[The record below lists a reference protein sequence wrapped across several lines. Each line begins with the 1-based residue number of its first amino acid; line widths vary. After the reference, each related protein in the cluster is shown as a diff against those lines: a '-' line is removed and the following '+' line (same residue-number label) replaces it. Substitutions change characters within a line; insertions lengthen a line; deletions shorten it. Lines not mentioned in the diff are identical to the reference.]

1 MFIQQDAPLPCV
13 PAVGSLEASPS
24 STPLVPAEEPGIRTV
39 VITAPALTDVESRAS
54 FSAVV
59 EGPRAPT
66 PDSFPDSFPALGDAE
81 EELDGEVNAY
91 GETVSTLGAHH
102 EPPVST
108 TDGEDD
114 GSDSRFYDTR
124 VRGYEQTVYEDTE
137 DDGSDSIDPNNP
149 VINVMRLPDAF
160 VERHLWDLP
169 ELLTPH
175 GRYPLEYD
183 DAPSL
188 TRTPH
193 SKTASRELLESR
205 TTTASTRTLRTTTA
219 SGKCANLLPL
229 PRRKR
234 RTRARTTG
242 PPARSTPAR
251 ATSWRCCA
259 RRWASASL
267 RGSRSGA
274 SSCEFI
280 FILVQYGR
288 LD

>member
-1 MFIQQDAPLPCV
+1 MVNQTDDVVFIEQDAPLPCV

-24 STPLVPAEEPGIRTV
+24 STPVVPAEEPGIRTV

-91 GETVSTLGAHH
+91 GETVSTLGAPH

-124 VRGYEQTVYEDTE
+124 VRGYEQTVYEDT

-183 DAPSL
+183 GAVAHENPALEDGFQ
-188 TRTPH
+188 R
-193 SKTASRELLESR
+193 ASREPND
-205 TTTASTRTLRTTTA
+205 
-219 SGKCANLLPL
+219 ANSSDDDGF
-229 PRRKR
+229 RKVR
-234 RTRARTTG
+234 KPSAFNVSKAKDRANN
-242 PPARSTPAR
+242 RSAGQIYAR
-251 ATSWRCCA
+251 ACDVLALLCEAVGLGVPSRVKI
-259 RRWASASL
+259 RRVKL
-267 RGSRSGA
+267 
-274 SSCEFI
+274 
-280 FILVQYGR
+280 
-288 LD
+288 

>member
-1 MFIQQDAPLPCV
+1 M
-13 PAVGSLEASPS
+13 
-24 STPLVPAEEPGIRTV
+24 
-39 VITAPALTDVESRAS
+39 ESRAS

-66 PDSFPDSFPALGDAE
+66 PDSFPDSFPALVDAE

-124 VRGYEQTVYEDTE
+124 VRGYEQTVYEESE

-149 VINVMRLPDAF
+149 VINVMRHPDAF

-183 DAPSL
+183 GAVAHENPALEDGFQ
-188 TRTPH
+188 R
-193 SKTASRELLESR
+193 ASREPNDDRLSH
-205 TTTASTRTLRTTTA
+205 
-219 SGKCANLLPL
+219 ANSSDDDGF
-229 PRRKR
+229 RKVR
-234 RTRARTTG
+234 KPSSAFNVSKAKDRADN
-242 PPARSTPAR
+242 RSAGQIYAR
-251 ATSWRCCA
+251 ACDVLALLCEAVGLGVPSRVKI
-259 RRWASASL
+259 RRVKL
-267 RGSRSGA
+267 
-274 SSCEFI
+274 
-280 FILVQYGR
+280 
-288 LD
+288 

>member
-1 MFIQQDAPLPCV
+1 MVNQTDDVVFIEQDAPLPCV

-39 VITAPALTDVESRAS
+39 VITVPALTDVESRAS

-91 GETVSTLGAHH
+91 GETVSNH

-124 VRGYEQTVYEDTE
+124 VRGYEQTVYEDAE

-183 DAPSL
+183 DAVANPAL
-188 TRTPH
+188 EDGFQR
-193 SKTASRELLESR
+193 ASREPNDDRLSHANSSDDDGFR
-205 TTTASTRTLRTTTA
+205 KVRKPSSVATTKA
-219 SGKCANLLPL
+219 KD
-229 PRRKR
+229 
-234 RTRARTTG
+234 
-242 PPARSTPAR
+242 AR
-251 ATSWRCCA
+251 ANHRSAGQIYA
-259 RRWASASL
+259 RACDVLAL
-267 RGSRSGA
+267 LCEAVGLGVPSRVK
-274 SSCEFI
+274 I
-280 FILVQYGR
+280 RRVKL
-288 LD
+288 

>member
-66 PDSFPDSFPALGDAE
+66 PDSFPDSFPALSDMNE

-91 GETVSTLGAHH
+91 GETVSTLGAPH

-124 VRGYEQTVYEDTE
+124 VRGYEQTVYEETE

-183 DAPSL
+183 DGAVAHENHAL
-188 TRTPH
+188 EDGFQR
-193 SKTASRELLESR
+193 ASREPNDDRVDPANSLEDDGFRKVRKPSGTFWKAKSR
-205 TTTASTRTLRTTTA
+205 AD
-219 SGKCANLLPL
+219 N
-229 PRRKR
+229 
-234 RTRARTTG
+234 
-242 PPARSTPAR
+242 RSAGQIYAR
-251 ATSWRCCA
+251 ACDVLALLCEAVGLGVPSRVKI
-259 RRWASASL
+259 RRVKL
-267 RGSRSGA
+267 
-274 SSCEFI
+274 
-280 FILVQYGR
+280 
-288 LD
+288 

>member
-39 VITAPALTDVESRAS
+39 FITAPALTESQESRAS

-91 GETVSTLGAHH
+91 GETVSTLGAPH

-124 VRGYEQTVYEDTE
+124 VRGYEQTVYEDT
-137 DDGSDSIDPNNP
+137 DDGSDSIDPSNP

-183 DAPSL
+183 DGAVAHENPAL
-188 TRTPH
+188 EDGFQR
-193 SKTASRELLESR
+193 ASREPND
-205 TTTASTRTLRTTTA
+205 
-219 SGKCANLLPL
+219 ANSSDDDGF
-229 PRRKR
+229 RKVR
-234 RTRARTTG
+234 KPSAFNVSKAKDRANN
-242 PPARSTPAR
+242 RSAGQIYAR
-251 ATSWRCCA
+251 ACDVLALLCEAVGLGVPSRVKI
-259 RRWASASL
+259 RRVKL
-267 RGSRSGA
+267 
-274 SSCEFI
+274 
-280 FILVQYGR
+280 
-288 LD
+288 

>member
-39 VITAPALTDVESRAS
+39 VLTVPTLTDVEARAS

-102 EPPVST
+102 EPPPVST

-124 VRGYEQTVYEDTE
+124 VRGYEQTVYEDAE

-183 DAPSL
+183 DGAVAHENPAL
-188 TRTPH
+188 EDGFQR
-193 SKTASRELLESR
+193 ASREPNDDRLSHANSSDDDGFR
-205 TTTASTRTLRTTTA
+205 KVRKPSSVATTKA
-219 SGKCANLLPL
+219 KD
-229 PRRKR
+229 
-234 RTRARTTG
+234 
-242 PPARSTPAR
+242 AR
-251 ATSWRCCA
+251 ANHRSAGQIYA
-259 RRWASASL
+259 RACDVLAL
-267 RGSRSGA
+267 LCEAVGLGVPSRVK
-274 SSCEFI
+274 I
-280 FILVQYGR
+280 RRVKL
-288 LD
+288 

>member
-1 MFIQQDAPLPCV
+1 MFCSQDAPLPCV
-13 PAVGSLEASPS
+13 PTVGSLEASPS
-24 STPLVPAEEPGIRTV
+24 STPLVPAEEPEIRTV
-39 VITAPALTDVESRAS
+39 VLTAPTLTDVESRAS

-91 GETVSTLGAHH
+91 GETVSTLGAPH
-102 EPPVST
+102 EPPPVST

-124 VRGYEQTVYEDTE
+124 VRGYEQTVYEDAE

-175 GRYPLEYD
+175 GRYPVEYD
-183 DAPSL
+183 DGAVAHENPAL
-188 TRTPH
+188 EDGFQG
-193 SKTASRELLESR
+193 ASREPNDDRVNSLNSLEDDGFRKVRKPSGTFWKAKSR
-205 TTTASTRTLRTTTA
+205 AD
-219 SGKCANLLPL
+219 N
-229 PRRKR
+229 
-234 RTRARTTG
+234 
-242 PPARSTPAR
+242 RSAGQIYAR
-251 ATSWRCCA
+251 ACDVLALLCEAVGLGVPSRVKI
-259 RRWASASL
+259 RRVKL
-267 RGSRSGA
+267 
-274 SSCEFI
+274 
-280 FILVQYGR
+280 
-288 LD
+288 

>member
-39 VITAPALTDVESRAS
+39 VLTVPTLTDVEARAS

-102 EPPVST
+102 EPPPVST

-124 VRGYEQTVYEDTE
+124 VRGYEQTVYEDAE

-175 GRYPLEYD
+175 GRYPLEYND
-183 DAPSL
+183 GVANPALEDGFQ
-188 TRTPH
+188 R
-193 SKTASRELLESR
+193 ASRDPNDVNSSDDDGFR
-205 TTTASTRTLRTTTA
+205 KVRKPSSVATTKA
-219 SGKCANLLPL
+219 KD
-229 PRRKR
+229 
-234 RTRARTTG
+234 
-242 PPARSTPAR
+242 AR
-251 ATSWRCCA
+251 ANHRSAGQIYA
-259 RRWASASL
+259 RACDVLAL
-267 RGSRSGA
+267 LCEAVGLGVPSRVK
-274 SSCEFI
+274 I
-280 FILVQYGR
+280 RRVKL
-288 LD
+288 

>member
-1 MFIQQDAPLPCV
+1 MVNQTDDVVFIEQDAPLPCV

-24 STPLVPAEEPGIRTV
+24 STPVVPAEEPGIRTV
-39 VITAPALTDVESRAS
+39 VITVPALTDVEARAS

-91 GETVSTLGAHH
+91 GETVSTLGAPH

-108 TDGEDD
+108 ADGEDD

-124 VRGYEQTVYEDTE
+124 VRGYEQTVYEESE

-183 DAPSL
+183 DGVANPAL
-188 TRTPH
+188 EDGFQR
-193 SKTASRELLESR
+193 ASREPNDERALETNSSDDDGFRKVRKPSGTFWKAKSR
-205 TTTASTRTLRTTTA
+205 AD
-219 SGKCANLLPL
+219 N
-229 PRRKR
+229 
-234 RTRARTTG
+234 
-242 PPARSTPAR
+242 RSAGQIYAR
-251 ATSWRCCA
+251 ACDVLALLCEAVGLGVPSRVKI
-259 RRWASASL
+259 RRVKL
-267 RGSRSGA
+267 
-274 SSCEFI
+274 
-280 FILVQYGR
+280 
-288 LD
+288 

>member
-66 PDSFPDSFPALGDAE
+66 PDSFPDFFPALSDMNE

-91 GETVSTLGAHH
+91 GETVSTLGAPH

-124 VRGYEQTVYEDTE
+124 VRGYEQTVYEENE

-175 GRYPLEYD
+175 GRYPLEYND
-183 DAPSL
+183 GVANPALEDGFQ
-188 TRTPH
+188 R
-193 SKTASRELLESR
+193 ASREPNDDRVNSLNSSDDDGFR
-205 TTTASTRTLRTTTA
+205 KVRKPSSVATTKA
-219 SGKCANLLPL
+219 KD
-229 PRRKR
+229 
-234 RTRARTTG
+234 
-242 PPARSTPAR
+242 AR
-251 ATSWRCCA
+251 ANHRSAGQIYA
-259 RRWASASL
+259 RACDVLAL
-267 RGSRSGA
+267 LCEAVGLGVPSRVK
-274 SSCEFI
+274 I
-280 FILVQYGR
+280 RRVKL
-288 LD
+288 

>member
-1 MFIQQDAPLPCV
+1 MFCSQDAPLPCV
-13 PAVGSLEASPS
+13 PAVGSLEAYPS

-39 VITAPALTDVESRAS
+39 VLTVPALTDVESRAS

-183 DAPSL
+183 DGAVAHENPAL
-188 TRTPH
+188 EDGFQG
-193 SKTASRELLESR
+193 ASREPNDDRVDPANSSDDDGFRKVRKPSGTFWKAKSR
-205 TTTASTRTLRTTTA
+205 AD
-219 SGKCANLLPL
+219 N
-229 PRRKR
+229 
-234 RTRARTTG
+234 
-242 PPARSTPAR
+242 RSAGQIYAR
-251 ATSWRCCA
+251 ACDVLALLCEAVGLGVPSRVKI
-259 RRWASASL
+259 RRVKL
-267 RGSRSGA
+267 
-274 SSCEFI
+274 
-280 FILVQYGR
+280 
-288 LD
+288 

>member
-1 MFIQQDAPLPCV
+1 M
-13 PAVGSLEASPS
+13 
-24 STPLVPAEEPGIRTV
+24 
-39 VITAPALTDVESRAS
+39 ESRAS

-66 PDSFPDSFPALGDAE
+66 PDSFPDSFPALVDAE

-91 GETVSTLGAHH
+91 GESVSTLGAHH

-183 DAPSL
+183 GAVAHENPALEDGFQ
-188 TRTPH
+188 R
-193 SKTASRELLESR
+193 ASREPNDDRLSHANSSDDDGFR
-205 TTTASTRTLRTTTA
+205 KVRKPSSVATTKA
-219 SGKCANLLPL
+219 KD
-229 PRRKR
+229 
-234 RTRARTTG
+234 
-242 PPARSTPAR
+242 AR
-251 ATSWRCCA
+251 ANHRSAGQIYA
-259 RRWASASL
+259 RACDVLAL
-267 RGSRSGA
+267 LCEAVGLGVPSRVK
-274 SSCEFI
+274 I
-280 FILVQYGR
+280 RRVKL
-288 LD
+288 

>member
-39 VITAPALTDVESRAS
+39 VITVPALTDVESRAS

-66 PDSFPDSFPALGDAE
+66 PDSFPDSFPALADAE
-81 EELDGEVNAY
+81 EEFDGEVNAY

-124 VRGYEQTVYEDTE
+124 VRGYEQTVYEETE

-183 DAPSL
+183 DGAVAHENHAL
-188 TRTPH
+188 EDGFQR
-193 SKTASRELLESR
+193 ASREPNDDRVDPANSLEDDGFRKVRKPSGTFWKAKSR
-205 TTTASTRTLRTTTA
+205 AD
-219 SGKCANLLPL
+219 N
-229 PRRKR
+229 
-234 RTRARTTG
+234 
-242 PPARSTPAR
+242 RSAGQIYAR
-251 ATSWRCCA
+251 ACDVLALLCEAVGLGVPSRVKI
-259 RRWASASL
+259 RRVKL
-267 RGSRSGA
+267 
-274 SSCEFI
+274 
-280 FILVQYGR
+280 
-288 LD
+288 

>member
-1 MFIQQDAPLPCV
+1 M
-13 PAVGSLEASPS
+13 
-24 STPLVPAEEPGIRTV
+24 
-39 VITAPALTDVESRAS
+39 ESRAS

-66 PDSFPDSFPALGDAE
+66 PDSFPDSFPALADMNE

-91 GETVSTLGAHH
+91 GETVSTLGAPH

-124 VRGYEQTVYEDTE
+124 VRGYEQTVYEENE
-137 DDGSDSIDPNNP
+137 DDGSDSIDPSNP

-183 DAPSL
+183 DGAVAHENHAL
-188 TRTPH
+188 EDGFQG
-193 SKTASRELLESR
+193 ASREPNDANSSDDDGFR
-205 TTTASTRTLRTTTA
+205 KVRKPSSVATTKAKDR
-219 SGKCANLLPL
+219 ANN
-229 PRRKR
+229 
-234 RTRARTTG
+234 
-242 PPARSTPAR
+242 RSAGQIYAR
-251 ATSWRCCA
+251 ACDVLALLCEAVGLGVPSRVKI
-259 RRWASASL
+259 RRVKL
-267 RGSRSGA
+267 
-274 SSCEFI
+274 
-280 FILVQYGR
+280 
-288 LD
+288 

>member
-1 MFIQQDAPLPCV
+1 M
-13 PAVGSLEASPS
+13 
-24 STPLVPAEEPGIRTV
+24 
-39 VITAPALTDVESRAS
+39 ESRAS

-66 PDSFPDSFPALGDAE
+66 PDSFPDSFPALSDMNE

-91 GETVSTLGAHH
+91 GETVSTLGAPH

-124 VRGYEQTVYEDTE
+124 VRGYEQTVYEENE
-137 DDGSDSIDPNNP
+137 DDGSDSIDPSNP

-183 DAPSL
+183 DGAVAHENPAL
-188 TRTPH
+188 EDGFQR
-193 SKTASRELLESR
+193 ASREPNDERALETNSSDDDGFRKVRKPSGTFWKAKSR
-205 TTTASTRTLRTTTA
+205 AD
-219 SGKCANLLPL
+219 N
-229 PRRKR
+229 
-234 RTRARTTG
+234 
-242 PPARSTPAR
+242 RSAGQIYAR
-251 ATSWRCCA
+251 ACDVLALLCEAVGLGVPSRVKI
-259 RRWASASL
+259 RRVKL
-267 RGSRSGA
+267 
-274 SSCEFI
+274 
-280 FILVQYGR
+280 
-288 LD
+288 

>member
-1 MFIQQDAPLPCV
+1 M
-13 PAVGSLEASPS
+13 
-24 STPLVPAEEPGIRTV
+24 
-39 VITAPALTDVESRAS
+39 ESRAS

-91 GETVSTLGAHH
+91 GETVSTLGAPH

-124 VRGYEQTVYEDTE
+124 VRGYEQTVYEDTDTE

-183 DAPSL
+183 DAVAQNPAL
-188 TRTPH
+188 EDGFQR
-193 SKTASRELLESR
+193 ASREPNDERALETNSSDDDGFR
-205 TTTASTRTLRTTTA
+205 KVRKPSSVATTKA
-219 SGKCANLLPL
+219 KD
-229 PRRKR
+229 
-234 RTRARTTG
+234 
-242 PPARSTPAR
+242 AR
-251 ATSWRCCA
+251 ANHRSAGQIYA
-259 RRWASASL
+259 RACDVLAL
-267 RGSRSGA
+267 LCEAVGLGVPSRVK
-274 SSCEFI
+274 I
-280 FILVQYGR
+280 RRVKL
-288 LD
+288 

>member
-1 MFIQQDAPLPCV
+1 
-13 PAVGSLEASPS
+13 SLEASPS

-39 VITAPALTDVESRAS
+39 VLTVPALTDVESRAS

-183 DAPSL
+183 DGAVAHENPAL
-188 TRTPH
+188 EDGFQG
-193 SKTASRELLESR
+193 ASREPNDDRVDPANSSDDDGFRKVRKPSGTFWKAKSR
-205 TTTASTRTLRTTTA
+205 AD
-219 SGKCANLLPL
+219 N
-229 PRRKR
+229 
-234 RTRARTTG
+234 
-242 PPARSTPAR
+242 RSAGQIYAR
-251 ATSWRCCA
+251 ACDVLALLCEAVGLGVPSRVKI
-259 RRWASASL
+259 RRVKL
-267 RGSRSGA
+267 
-274 SSCEFI
+274 
-280 FILVQYGR
+280 
-288 LD
+288 

>member
-39 VITAPALTDVESRAS
+39 VLTVPTLTDVEARAS

-124 VRGYEQTVYEDTE
+124 VRGYEQTVYEDAE

-183 DAPSL
+183 DAVAQNPAL
-188 TRTPH
+188 EDGFQR
-193 SKTASRELLESR
+193 ASREPNDDRVNSLNSSDDDGFR
-205 TTTASTRTLRTTTA
+205 KVRKPSSVATTKA
-219 SGKCANLLPL
+219 KD
-229 PRRKR
+229 
-234 RTRARTTG
+234 
-242 PPARSTPAR
+242 AR
-251 ATSWRCCA
+251 ANHRSAGQIYA
-259 RRWASASL
+259 RACDVLAL
-267 RGSRSGA
+267 LCEAVGLGVPSRVK
-274 SSCEFI
+274 I
-280 FILVQYGR
+280 RRVKL
-288 LD
+288 

>member
-1 MFIQQDAPLPCV
+1 M
-13 PAVGSLEASPS
+13 
-24 STPLVPAEEPGIRTV
+24 
-39 VITAPALTDVESRAS
+39 ESRAS

-91 GETVSTLGAHH
+91 GETVSTLGAPH

-108 TDGEDD
+108 ADGEDD

-124 VRGYEQTVYEDTE
+124 VRGYEQTVYEESE

-175 GRYPLEYD
+175 GRYPLEYND
-183 DAPSL
+183 GVANPALEDGFQ
-188 TRTPH
+188 R
-193 SKTASRELLESR
+193 ASRDPNDVNSSDDDGFR
-205 TTTASTRTLRTTTA
+205 KVRKPSSVATTKA
-219 SGKCANLLPL
+219 KD
-229 PRRKR
+229 
-234 RTRARTTG
+234 
-242 PPARSTPAR
+242 AR
-251 ATSWRCCA
+251 ANHRSAGQIYA
-259 RRWASASL
+259 RACDVLAL
-267 RGSRSGA
+267 LCEAVGLGVPSRVK
-274 SSCEFI
+274 I
-280 FILVQYGR
+280 RRVKL
-288 LD
+288 

>member
-39 VITAPALTDVESRAS
+39 VLTVPALTDVESRAS

-124 VRGYEQTVYEDTE
+124 VRGYEQTVYEENE

-183 DAPSL
+183 DAVAQNPAL
-188 TRTPH
+188 EDGFQR
-193 SKTASRELLESR
+193 ASREPNDDRVNSLNSSDDDGFR
-205 TTTASTRTLRTTTA
+205 KVRKPSSVATTKA
-219 SGKCANLLPL
+219 KD
-229 PRRKR
+229 
-234 RTRARTTG
+234 
-242 PPARSTPAR
+242 AR
-251 ATSWRCCA
+251 ANHRSAGQIYA
-259 RRWASASL
+259 RACDVLAL
-267 RGSRSGA
+267 LCEAVGLGVPSRVK
-274 SSCEFI
+274 I
-280 FILVQYGR
+280 RRVKL
-288 LD
+288 

>member
-1 MFIQQDAPLPCV
+1 M
-13 PAVGSLEASPS
+13 EA
-24 STPLVPAEEPGIRTV
+24 
-39 VITAPALTDVESRAS
+39 RAS

-91 GETVSTLGAHH
+91 GETVSTLGAPH

-124 VRGYEQTVYEDTE
+124 VRGYEQTVYEENE
-137 DDGSDSIDPNNP
+137 DDGSDSIDPSNP

-175 GRYPLEYD
+175 GRYPLEYND
-183 DAPSL
+183 GAVAHENHALEDGFQ
-188 TRTPH
+188 R
-193 SKTASRELLESR
+193 ASREPNDANSSDDDGFR
-205 TTTASTRTLRTTTA
+205 KVRKPSSVATTKA
-219 SGKCANLLPL
+219 KD
-229 PRRKR
+229 
-234 RTRARTTG
+234 
-242 PPARSTPAR
+242 AR
-251 ATSWRCCA
+251 ANHRSAGQIYA
-259 RRWASASL
+259 RACDVLAL
-267 RGSRSGA
+267 LCEAVGLGVPSRVK
-274 SSCEFI
+274 I
-280 FILVQYGR
+280 RRVKL
-288 LD
+288 

>member
-1 MFIQQDAPLPCV
+1 MVNQTDDVVFIEQDAPLPCV

-24 STPLVPAEEPGIRTV
+24 STPVVPAEEPGIRTV

-91 GETVSTLGAHH
+91 GETVSTLGAPH

-124 VRGYEQTVYEDTE
+124 VRGYEQTVYEDT
-137 DDGSDSIDPNNP
+137 DDGSDSIDPSNP

-175 GRYPLEYD
+175 GRYPVEYD
-183 DAPSL
+183 DGAVAHENPAL
-188 TRTPH
+188 EDGFQR
-193 SKTASRELLESR
+193 ASREPNDDRLSHANSSDDDGFR
-205 TTTASTRTLRTTTA
+205 KVRKPSSVATTKA
-219 SGKCANLLPL
+219 KD
-229 PRRKR
+229 
-234 RTRARTTG
+234 
-242 PPARSTPAR
+242 AR
-251 ATSWRCCA
+251 ANHRSAGQIYA
-259 RRWASASL
+259 RACDVLAL
-267 RGSRSGA
+267 LCEAVGLGVPSRVK
-274 SSCEFI
+274 I
-280 FILVQYGR
+280 RRVKL
-288 LD
+288 

>member
-1 MFIQQDAPLPCV
+1 MFIEQDAPLPCV

-39 VITAPALTDVESRAS
+39 VITVPALTDVESRAS

-66 PDSFPDSFPALGDAE
+66 PDSFPDSFPALGDMHE

-124 VRGYEQTVYEDTE
+124 VRGYEQTVYEDAE

-183 DAPSL
+183 DG
-188 TRTPH
+188 
-193 SKTASRELLESR
+193 ASQR
-205 TTTASTRTLRTTTA
+205 
-219 SGKCANLLPL
+219 P
-229 PRRKR
+229 
-234 RTRARTTG
+234 RTR
-242 PPARSTPAR
+242 
-251 ATSWRCCA
+251 
-259 RRWASASL
+259 RRLPES
-267 RGSRSGA
+267 
-274 SSCEFI
+274 F
-280 FILVQYGR
+280 
-288 LD
+288 

>member
-39 VITAPALTDVESRAS
+39 VLTVPTLTDVEARAS

-108 TDGEDD
+108 IDGEDD

-124 VRGYEQTVYEDTE
+124 VRGYEQTVYEDAE

-183 DAPSL
+183 DAVAQNPAL
-188 TRTPH
+188 EDGFQR
-193 SKTASRELLESR
+193 ASREPNDDRVNSLNSSDDDGFR
-205 TTTASTRTLRTTTA
+205 KVRKPSSVATTKA
-219 SGKCANLLPL
+219 KD
-229 PRRKR
+229 
-234 RTRARTTG
+234 
-242 PPARSTPAR
+242 AR
-251 ATSWRCCA
+251 ANHRSAGQIYA
-259 RRWASASL
+259 RACDVLAL
-267 RGSRSGA
+267 LCEAVGLGVPSRVK
-274 SSCEFI
+274 I
-280 FILVQYGR
+280 RRVKL
-288 LD
+288 

>member
-24 STPLVPAEEPGIRTV
+24 STPVVPAEEPGIRTV
-39 VITAPALTDVESRAS
+39 VITAPALTDVEARAS

-66 PDSFPDSFPALGDAE
+66 PDSFPDSFPALVDAE

-91 GETVSTLGAHH
+91 GESVSTLGAHH

-124 VRGYEQTVYEDTE
+124 VRGYEQTVYEDAE

-183 DAPSL
+183 DAVAQNPAL
-188 TRTPH
+188 EDGFQR
-193 SKTASRELLESR
+193 ASREPNDDRVNSLNSSDDDGFR
-205 TTTASTRTLRTTTA
+205 KVRKPSSVATTKA
-219 SGKCANLLPL
+219 KD
-229 PRRKR
+229 
-234 RTRARTTG
+234 
-242 PPARSTPAR
+242 AR
-251 ATSWRCCA
+251 ANHRSAGQIYA
-259 RRWASASL
+259 RACDVLAL
-267 RGSRSGA
+267 LCEAVGLGVPSRVK
-274 SSCEFI
+274 I
-280 FILVQYGR
+280 RRVKL
-288 LD
+288 

>member
-1 MFIQQDAPLPCV
+1 M
-13 PAVGSLEASPS
+13 
-24 STPLVPAEEPGIRTV
+24 
-39 VITAPALTDVESRAS
+39 ESRAS

-124 VRGYEQTVYEDTE
+124 VRGYEQTVYEENE

-175 GRYPLEYD
+175 GRYPLEYND
-183 DAPSL
+183 GAVAHENHALEDGFQ
-188 TRTPH
+188 R
-193 SKTASRELLESR
+193 ASRERNDDRVDPANSLEDDGFR
-205 TTTASTRTLRTTTA
+205 KVRKP
-219 SGKCANLLPL
+219 SGTFWKA
-229 PRRKR
+229 KD
-234 RTRARTTG
+234 RADN
-242 PPARSTPAR
+242 RSAGQIYAR
-251 ATSWRCCA
+251 ACDVLALLCEAVGLGVPSRVKI
-259 RRWASASL
+259 RRVKL
-267 RGSRSGA
+267 
-274 SSCEFI
+274 
-280 FILVQYGR
+280 
-288 LD
+288 

>member
-1 MFIQQDAPLPCV
+1 MVNQTDDVVFIEQDAPLPCV

-24 STPLVPAEEPGIRTV
+24 STPVVPAEEPGIRTV
-39 VITAPALTDVESRAS
+39 VITAPALTDVEARAS

-66 PDSFPDSFPALGDAE
+66 PDSFPDSFPALIDAE

-91 GETVSTLGAHH
+91 GESVSTLGAHH

-124 VRGYEQTVYEDTE
+124 VRGYEQTVYEDAE

-183 DAPSL
+183 GAVAHENPALEDGFQ
-188 TRTPH
+188 R
-193 SKTASRELLESR
+193 ASREPNDANSSDDDGFR
-205 TTTASTRTLRTTTA
+205 KVRKPSSVATTKA
-219 SGKCANLLPL
+219 KD
-229 PRRKR
+229 
-234 RTRARTTG
+234 
-242 PPARSTPAR
+242 AR
-251 ATSWRCCA
+251 ANHRSAGQIYA
-259 RRWASASL
+259 RACDVLAL
-267 RGSRSGA
+267 LCEAVGLGVPSRVK
-274 SSCEFI
+274 I
-280 FILVQYGR
+280 RRVKL
-288 LD
+288 

>member
-1 MFIQQDAPLPCV
+1 M
-13 PAVGSLEASPS
+13 
-24 STPLVPAEEPGIRTV
+24 
-39 VITAPALTDVESRAS
+39 ESRAS

-183 DAPSL
+183 E
-188 TRTPH
+188 RRR
-193 SKTASRELLESR
+193 SRE
-205 TTTASTRTLRTTTA
+205 
-219 SGKCANLLPL
+219 P
-229 PRRKR
+229 
-234 RTRARTTG
+234 RTR
-242 PPARSTPAR
+242 
-251 ATSWRCCA
+251 
-259 RRWASASL
+259 RRLPES
-267 RGSRSGA
+267 
-274 SSCEFI
+274 F
-280 FILVQYGR
+280 
-288 LD
+288 

>member
-1 MFIQQDAPLPCV
+1 M
-13 PAVGSLEASPS
+13 
-24 STPLVPAEEPGIRTV
+24 
-39 VITAPALTDVESRAS
+39 ESRAS

-205 TTTASTRTLRTTTA
+205 TTTARRELFGRRRLPESAQTFFRCHDESEGRAREQQVRRPDLRPRVRRPGAAVRGGGPRRPFEGQDPARQVVSLFSFSYWAIRLTRVCCVTGTGTATTT
-219 SGKCANLLPL
+219 K
-229 PRRKR
+229 
-234 RTRARTTG
+234 
-242 PPARSTPAR
+242 
-251 ATSWRCCA
+251 
-259 RRWASASL
+259 
-267 RGSRSGA
+267 
-274 SSCEFI
+274 
-280 FILVQYGR
+280 
-288 LD
+288 

>member
-1 MFIQQDAPLPCV
+1 MVNQTDDVVFIEQDAPLPCV

-24 STPLVPAEEPGIRTV
+24 STPVVPAEEPGIRTV

-66 PDSFPDSFPALGDAE
+66 PDSFPDSFPALVDAE

-91 GETVSTLGAHH
+91 GESVSTLGAHH

-124 VRGYEQTVYEDTE
+124 VRGYEQTVYEDAE

-175 GRYPLEYD
+175 GRYPLEYND
-183 DAPSL
+183 GAVAQENPALEDGFQ
-188 TRTPH
+188 R
-193 SKTASRELLESR
+193 ASREPNDANSSDDDGFR
-205 TTTASTRTLRTTTA
+205 KVRKPSSVATTKAKDR
-219 SGKCANLLPL
+219 ANN
-229 PRRKR
+229 
-234 RTRARTTG
+234 
-242 PPARSTPAR
+242 RSAGQIYAR
-251 ATSWRCCA
+251 ACDVLALLCEAVGLGVPSRVKI
-259 RRWASASL
+259 RRVKL
-267 RGSRSGA
+267 
-274 SSCEFI
+274 
-280 FILVQYGR
+280 
-288 LD
+288 

>member
-13 PAVGSLEASPS
+13 HTVGSLEASPS

-108 TDGEDD
+108 IDGEDD

-124 VRGYEQTVYEDTE
+124 VRGYEQTVYEDAE

-183 DAPSL
+183 DAVAQNPAL
-188 TRTPH
+188 EDGFQR
-193 SKTASRELLESR
+193 ASREPNDDRVNSLNSSDDDGFR
-205 TTTASTRTLRTTTA
+205 KVRKPSSVATTKA
-219 SGKCANLLPL
+219 KD
-229 PRRKR
+229 
-234 RTRARTTG
+234 
-242 PPARSTPAR
+242 AR
-251 ATSWRCCA
+251 ANHRSAGQIYA
-259 RRWASASL
+259 RACDVLAL
-267 RGSRSGA
+267 LCEAVGLGVPSRVK
-274 SSCEFI
+274 I
-280 FILVQYGR
+280 RRVKL
-288 LD
+288 

>member
-1 MFIQQDAPLPCV
+1 VFIQQDAPLPCV

-39 VITAPALTDVESRAS
+39 VLTVPTLTDVEARAS

-91 GETVSTLGAHH
+91 GETVSTLGAPH

-124 VRGYEQTVYEDTE
+124 VRGYEQTVYEDAE

-183 DAPSL
+183 DAVAQNPAL
-188 TRTPH
+188 EDGFQR
-193 SKTASRELLESR
+193 ASREPNDDRVNSLNSSDDDGFR
-205 TTTASTRTLRTTTA
+205 KVRKPSSVATTKA
-219 SGKCANLLPL
+219 KD
-229 PRRKR
+229 
-234 RTRARTTG
+234 
-242 PPARSTPAR
+242 AR
-251 ATSWRCCA
+251 ANHRSAGQIYA
-259 RRWASASL
+259 RACDVLAL
-267 RGSRSGA
+267 LCEAVGLGVPSRVK
-274 SSCEFI
+274 I
-280 FILVQYGR
+280 RRVKL
-288 LD
+288 

>member
-124 VRGYEQTVYEDTE
+124 VRGYEQTVYEENE

-183 DAPSL
+183 DAVAQNPAL
-188 TRTPH
+188 EDGFQR
-193 SKTASRELLESR
+193 ASREPNDDRVNSLNSSDDDGFR
-205 TTTASTRTLRTTTA
+205 KVRKPSSVATTKA
-219 SGKCANLLPL
+219 KD
-229 PRRKR
+229 
-234 RTRARTTG
+234 
-242 PPARSTPAR
+242 AR
-251 ATSWRCCA
+251 ANHRSAGQIYA
-259 RRWASASL
+259 RACDVLAL
-267 RGSRSGA
+267 LCEAVGLGVPSRVK
-274 SSCEFI
+274 I
-280 FILVQYGR
+280 RRVKL
-288 LD
+288 

>member
-39 VITAPALTDVESRAS
+39 VLTVPTLTDVEARAS

-108 TDGEDD
+108 ADGEDD

-124 VRGYEQTVYEDTE
+124 VRGYEQTVYEDAE

-183 DAPSL
+183 DAVAQNPAL
-188 TRTPH
+188 EDGFQR
-193 SKTASRELLESR
+193 ASREPNDDRVNSLNSSDDDGFR
-205 TTTASTRTLRTTTA
+205 KVRKPSSVATTKA
-219 SGKCANLLPL
+219 KD
-229 PRRKR
+229 
-234 RTRARTTG
+234 
-242 PPARSTPAR
+242 AR
-251 ATSWRCCA
+251 ANHRSAGQIYA
-259 RRWASASL
+259 RACDVLAL
-267 RGSRSGA
+267 LCEAVGLGVPSRVK
-274 SSCEFI
+274 I
-280 FILVQYGR
+280 RRVKL
-288 LD
+288 